1 MSIRFLALGIETELD
16 VVAARQRA
24 RDIAAICGFGMQDQ
38 VRVST
43 VVSELARN
51 IYNYAGKG
59 KIEFGLEGTTIPQL
73 LKIQVE
79 DKGPGIPHIDEVL
92 SGAYKST
99 TGMGLGVIGAKR
111 MMDRFEITTNHEGT
125 SITLR
130 KFLPVHAPLLTP
142 AMVGS
147 AIRLAELA
155 PNISLSEVQHQNRE
169 LLRILDELNAKQKEL
184 ISLTQELEDTNRGVV
199 ALYAELDEKA
209 NHLRRADELKS
220 RFLSNMSHEFRTP
233 LNSIRALAKLLLE
246 KIDGDLT
253 TEQEVQ
259 VQYIMKGAVSLSD
272 LVNDLL
278 DIAKI
283 EAGKTEVKPTSFCVS
298 EMLSALRGMLKPLL
312 VSNKLALN
320 FSFPEEDIELF
331 QDEAKI
337 SQILRN
343 FISNALKFTEAGSID
358 VSVVIDQHDMVTF
371 AVKDTGL
378 GIPEQHLELIF
389 EEFSQVENHLQKAVK
404 GTGLGLP
411 LCKNLATLLQ
421 GSIAVESTL
430 GQGST
435 FSVSVPASFKLPET
449 LIEPIQ
455 ELIVQDDRLPV
466 MMIEDEDF
474 EQLLYRRHLEGSEF
488 KAVPARSLREAN
500 TLWSQVNPVAIVLD
514 IRLKGED
521 SWRWLSEMKEDEKR
535 RHIPVI
541 IASTVEDQRK
551 GLALGADAYYLKPL
565 LKSDL
570 LMSLRQL
577 VNPPREDGLETLV
590 KSRHPLLDAAIIAN
604 NDAKV
609 NSPDTQK

>member
-1 MSIRFLALGIETELD
+1 MSIRFLAIGIETELD

-38 VRVST
+38 VRIST

-59 KIEFGLEGTTIPQL
+59 RIEYSLEGTTIPQL
-73 LKIQVE
+73 LRIQVE

-111 MMDRFEITTNHEGT
+111 MMDRFEINTNSEGT

-130 KFLPVHAPLLTP
+130 KFLPATAPLLTP

-147 AIRLAELA
+147 SIANLSALAA
-155 PNISLSEVQHQNRE
+155 NISLSEVQHQNRE
-169 LLRILDELNAKQKEL
+169 LLRILDELNARQKEL

-283 EAGKTEVKPTSFCVS
+283 EAGKTEVKPTTFYVS

-343 FISNALKFTEAGSID
+343 FISNSLKFTEAGSID
-358 VSVVIDQHDMVTF
+358 VSVGIDQHDMVTF

-378 GIPEQHLELIF
+378 GIPEEHLELIF
-389 EEFSQVENHLQKAVK
+389 EEFSQVENHLQKSVK

-421 GSIAVESTL
+421 GTIAVESTL
-430 GQGST
+430 GEGST
-435 FSVSVPASFKLPET
+435 FSVSLPATFRLANEPEQHS
-449 LIEPIQ
+449 P
-455 ELIVQDDRLPV
+455 ELVINDHRIPV
-466 MMIEDEDF
+466 LVIEDEDF
-474 EQLLYRRHLEGSEF
+474 EQLLYRRYLEDTEF
-488 KAVPARSLREAN
+488 KAIPARSLREAE
-500 TLWSQVNPVAIVLD
+500 TIWSQVTPAAVLLD
-514 IRLKGED
+514 IMLKGED
-521 SWRWLSEMKEDEKR
+521 SWRWLSDLKADEQRK
-535 RHIPVI
+535 HVPVI
-541 IASTVEDQRK
+541 IASTVEDERK
-551 GLALGADAYYLKPL
+551 GTVLGADAYYRKPL
-565 LKSDL
+565 LKADL
-570 LMSLRQL
+570 LGSLRQL
-577 VNPPREDGLETLV
+577 LNITREDAPAAFAPSKSTRSNATNVTLNT
-590 KSRHPLLDAAIIAN
+590 SD
-604 NDAKV
+604 
-609 NSPDTQK
+609 NSK

>member
-1 MSIRFLALGIETELD
+1 MSIRFLAIGIETELD

-24 RDIAAICGFGMQDQ
+24 RDIAAICGFGLQDQ
-38 VRVST
+38 VRIST

-59 KIEFGLEGTTIPQL
+59 RIEYSLEGTTIPQL

-111 MMDRFEITTNHEGT
+111 MMDRFEITTSSEGT

-130 KFLPVHAPLLTP
+130 KFLPVTAPLLTP

-147 AIRLAELA
+147 SIANLSELA
-155 PNISLSEVQHQNRE
+155 ANISLSEVQHQNRE
-169 LLRILDELNAKQKEL
+169 LLRILDELNARQKEL

-283 EAGKTEVKPTSFCVS
+283 EAGKTEVKPTTFYVS

-320 FSFPEEDIELF
+320 FTFPEEDIELF

-343 FISNALKFTEAGSID
+343 FISNALKFTETGSID
-358 VSVVIDQHDMVTF
+358 VSVAIDHHGMVTF

-378 GIPEQHLELIF
+378 GIPEEHLELIF

-411 LCKNLATLLQ
+411 LCKNLAILLQ
-421 GSIAVESTL
+421 GSIAVESIL
-430 GQGST
+430 GEGST
-435 FSVSVPASFKLPET
+435 FSVSIPSHFKKANESEVASPELT
-449 LIEPIQ
+449 ISDHRI
-455 ELIVQDDRLPV
+455 PV
-466 MMIEDEDF
+466 LVIEDEDF
-474 EQLLYRRHLEGSEF
+474 EQLLYRRYLEDTEF
-488 KAVPARSLREAN
+488 KAIPARSLREAN
-500 TLWSQVNPVAIVLD
+500 TIWSQITPAAVLLD
-514 IRLKGED
+514 IMLKGED
-521 SWRWLSEMKEDEKR
+521 SWRWLSDLKADEQRK
-535 RHIPVI
+535 HVPVI

-551 GLALGADAYYLKPL
+551 GSALGADAYYRKPL
-565 LKSDL
+565 LKADL
-570 LMSLRQL
+570 LASLRQL
-577 VNPPREDGLETLV
+577 LDTPRKDAQVPFVQSENTGSTATNATLNT
-590 KSRHPLLDAAIIAN
+590 SD
-604 NDAKV
+604 
-609 NSPDTQK
+609 NSK